1 MFTIAFK
8 YILKRLLVTFFIVSP
23 IIILMTWIVMSVK
36 YISLIVSDDLS
47 FGMFLKLVLCVSPGV
62 CGIIL
67 PICFLISS
75 IIAVYTLQ
83 SDKELVVFMASGANP
98 NLLLSPILLLGI
110 CVTAIVLLINT
121 VGAPS
126 AYKTFENLKE
136 KLQTRISTNFLSTQA
151 FTTIGNSVIY
161 VGSRSAN
168 ALHNIFISYISERR
182 NSNTIIARHGAVVA
196 KDKHIYIKL
205 LHGYRQELD
214 KNNEAVATLSFDEL
228 TYDITDLVT
237 QFYEK
242 SSKVKFK
249 TQTELMR
256 DYKTSNDAQHKMN
269 CLSEFHSRLT
279 IPFVSI
285 INALIVGLLLLSP
298 QARGRGRNRAIVA
311 FLCGTACYAGIMIL
325 INGNTKILYNY
336 VTICA
341 LSVFLYISFLK
352 YRN

>member
-8 YILKRLLVTFFIVSP
+8 YILKRLLVMFFIVSP

-36 YISLIVSDDLS
+36 YVNLIVSDDLS
-47 FGMFLKLVLCVSPGV
+47 VGMFFKLVLCVSPGV

-67 PICFLISS
+67 PICFLISA

-83 SDKELVVFMASGANP
+83 NDKELVVFMASGTKP

-110 CVTAIVLLINT
+110 CTTVVVLLINT
-121 VGAPS
+121 VGAPL
-126 AYKTFENLKE
+126 AYRTFENLKE
-136 KLQTRISTNFLSTQA
+136 KLQTRISTNFLSTQS

-161 VGSRSAN
+161 VGSRSPN
-168 ALHNIFISYISERR
+168 ALENIFISYISERR
-182 NSNTIIARHGAVVA
+182 NSNTITARKGAVVS
-196 KDKHIYIKL
+196 KDKRVYIKL
-205 LHGYRQELD
+205 FHGYRQELD
-214 KNNEAVATLSFDEL
+214 KNNEAIATLSFDEL
-228 TYDITDLVT
+228 TYDITELFT
-237 QFYEK
+237 KFYEK

-249 TQTELMR
+249 TQAELMR
-256 DYKTSNDAQHKMN
+256 EYKTSNDAQHKMN

-279 IPFVSI
+279 IPLVSI
-285 INALIVGLLLLSP
+285 INALIVGLLLLVP

-325 INGNTKILYNY
+325 INGNTKIMYNY

-341 LSVFLYISFLK
+341 LIMFLYISFLK

>member
-83 SDKELVVFMASGANP
+83 NDKELVVFMASGTKP
-98 NLLLSPILLLGI
+98 NLLLSPILLLGV

-121 VGAPS
+121 IGAPS
-126 AYKTFENLKE
+126 AYKTFEHLKE

-151 FTTIGNSVIY
+151 FNTIGNSVIY

-168 ALHNIFISYISERR
+168 VLENIFISYISERR
-182 NSNTIIARHGAVVA
+182 NSNTITARKGAVVA
-196 KDKHIYIKL
+196 KDKRVYIKL
-205 LHGYRQELD
+205 FHGYRQELD
-214 KNNEAVATLSFDEL
+214 KNNEAVATLTFDEL
-228 TYDITDLVT
+228 TYDITELFT
-237 QFYEK
+237 KFYEK
-242 SSKVKFK
+242 STKVKFK
-249 TQTELMR
+249 TQAELMHG
-256 DYKTSNDAQHKMN
+256 YKTSKDTQQQLN
-269 CLSEFHSRLT
+269 CLTEFHSRLM

-298 QARGRGRNRAIVA
+298 QARGRGRNRVIVA
-311 FLCGTACYAGIMIL
+311 FLCGIACYAGIMIL
-325 INGNTKILYNY
+325 INGNANVLYNY

-341 LSVFLYISFLK
+341 LIVFLYISFLK